1 MIVLISEH
9 SESEIILIWNVE
21 TIVEEEEAIFGEGP
35 VGGGRRRKMNFG
47 NGIGSVGGADVL
59 MEVFNVDD
67 VCATEGDGV
76 EGSSSERC

>member
-9 SESEIILIWNVE
+9 LESEVVLIWNVE
-21 TIVEEEEAIFGEGP
+21 TIIEEEEAIFGEGP

-47 NGIGSVGGADVL
+47 DGIRSVGGADVL
-59 MEVFNVDD
+59 MEVFD
-67 VCATEGDGV
+67 VCAAEGDGV